1 MTAINI
7 GKVPKGIQYVYRVSN
22 RTRTPVQSG
31 LGVYRKDLD
40 ADVRTRLRSRH
51 TRLHIC
57 CLGAVLQVLRR
68 GESTRT
74 QKSHLGDLARLSSFP
89 LAIHITSACS
99 ITEHIDS
106 IVHIS
111 VIMDGK

>member
-1 MTAINI
+1 MRMSVLAS
-7 GKVPKGIQYVYRVSN
+7 GVVPS
-22 RTRTPVQSG
+22 
-31 LGVYRKDLD
+31 
-40 ADVRTRLRSRH
+40 H
-51 TRLHIC
+51 TQLHRC
-57 CLGAVLQVLRR
+57 YLGAVLQVLRR
-68 GESTRT
+68 GERTRT
-74 QKSHLGDLARLSSFP
+74 QKSHFGDLARLSSFP